1 MFVSGRVLVVGLLVL
16 GMLVFGMLVFGMLV
30 LNASGESSTLAG
42 LLRVA
47 QVLWDTPY
55 CLTFLVVFNLVTL
68 FALVAFYQ
76 VAFHRGGGSL
86 WKWICE
92 GAEKETAREEPLWMK
107 ADKKAQQ
114 LTARTQQLRKR
125 AAAAKA
131 AEASRAVAPAAAR
144 ATATNKAAQLTAK
157 AAARAQKAAVAEAA
171 TVYHTAAKAKAKAN
185 KFAAEKI
192 AHTAPAA
199 VASRAFAEAGG
210 AEEQAPKLVA
220 VARGY
225 GAKDAAAKAKET
237 GNAGPIAATDDDEAL
252 CVVCLTEE
260 RAFILVPCGHRCLC
274 QACAR
279 SQWSA
284 CPLCM
289 TPAREVIRVYL

>member
-30 LNASGESSTLAG
+30 LNAVGESSTLAG
-42 LLRVA
+42 LVRVA
-47 QVLWDTPY
+47 QVLWDKPY
-55 CLTFLVVFNLVTL
+55 WLTLLVVFNLVTL
-68 FALVAFYQ
+68 FSLVVFYTVAF
-76 VAFHRGGGSL
+76 RRGSL

-131 AEASRAVAPAAAR
+131 AEASRAVAAAAAR

-171 TVYHTAAKAKAKAN
+171 TAAKAKAAAN

-289 TPAREVIRVYL
+289 TPAREVIRAYL

>member
-1 MFVSGRVLVVGLLVL
+1 MLVL

-30 LNASGESSTLAG
+30 LNAVGESSTLAG
-42 LLRVA
+42 LVRVA
-47 QVLWDTPY
+47 QVLWDKPY
-55 CLTFLVVFNLVTL
+55 WLTLLVVFNLVTL

-76 VAFHRGGGSL
+76 VAFHRGGISL

-131 AEASRAVAPAAAR
+131 AEASRAVAAAAAR

-171 TVYHTAAKAKAKAN
+171 TAAKAKAAAN

-289 TPAREVIRVYL
+289 TPAREVIRAYF

>member
-42 LLRVA
+42 LVRVA
-47 QVLWDTPY
+47 QVLWDNPY
-55 CLTFLVVFNLVTL
+55 CLTLLVVFNLVTL

-76 VAFHRGGGSL
+76 VAFHRGGISL

-131 AEASRAVAPAAAR
+131 AEASRAVAAAAAR

-171 TVYHTAAKAKAKAN
+171 TAAKAKAAAN

-279 SQWSA
+279 SQSSA

-289 TPAREVIRVYL
+289 TPAREVIRAYL

>member
-1 MFVSGRVLVVGLLVL
+1 MFVSGRVLVVGLLVR

-30 LNASGESSTLAG
+30 LNASDESSTLAG
-42 LLRVA
+42 LVRVA
-47 QVLWDTPY
+47 QVLWDNPY
-55 CLTFLVVFNLVTL
+55 CLTLLVVFNLVTL
-68 FALVAFYQ
+68 FALVAFYA

-92 GAEKETAREEPLWMK
+92 GAEKETAREEQLWMK
-107 ADKKAQQ
+107 ADQRKAQQ

-131 AEASRAVAPAAAR
+131 AEASRAVAAAAAR

-171 TVYHTAAKAKAKAN
+171 TAAKAKAAAN

-279 SQWSA
+279 SQSSA

-289 TPAREVIRVYL
+289 TPAREVIRAYL

>member
-1 MFVSGRVLVVGLLVL
+1 
-16 GMLVFGMLVFGMLV
+16 
-30 LNASGESSTLAG
+30 
-42 LLRVA
+42 
-47 QVLWDTPY
+47 
-55 CLTFLVVFNLVTL
+55 
-68 FALVAFYQ
+68 
-76 VAFHRGGGSL
+76 
-86 WKWICE
+86 
-92 GAEKETAREEPLWMK
+92 MK

-171 TVYHTAAKAKAKAN
+171 TAAKAK
-185 KFAAEKI
+185 
-192 AHTAPAA
+192 
-199 VASRAFAEAGG
+199 VRAFAEAGG

-225 GAKDAAAKAKET
+225 GAKDAVAKAKET

-289 TPAREVIRVYL
+289 TPAREVIRAYL

>member
-1 MFVSGRVLVVGLLVL
+1 MFVMGRVLVVGLLFL
-16 GMLVFGMLVFGMLV
+16 GMLFFGMLVFGMLV

-42 LLRVA
+42 LVRVA
-47 QVLWDTPY
+47 QVLWDKPY
-55 CLTFLVVFNLVTL
+55 CLTLLVVFNLVTL
-68 FALVAFYQ
+68 FALVAFYA
-76 VAFHRGGGSL
+76 VAFQRGSL
-86 WKWICE
+86 WKWMCE
-92 GAEKETAREEPLWMK
+92 GAEKETAREEPLWRK

-171 TVYHTAAKAKAKAN
+171 TAAKAKAAAN

-289 TPAREVIRVYL
+289 TPAREVIRAYL